1 MESRC
6 TMKSYILDFLGAH
19 LISNLVAFNS
29 VSWIFIS
36 ENMAIL
42 IHLDHLFQHPY
53 LTKKNMRSREGFAN
67 ARHNSWHI
75 GAN

>member
-1 MESRC
+1 
-6 TMKSYILDFLGAH
+6 MKSYILDFLGAH
-19 LISNLVAFNS
+19 LISNLVALADS

-53 LTKKNMRSREGFAN
+53 FTKKNMRHREGFTN
-67 ARHNSWHI
+67 AKHSSWHI